1 MSNQFHSSLI
11 GRIKSTY
18 HSTPTFK
25 LACYSIG
32 SSSFGFRTILSRS
45 SNVDLNVWSTSASD
59 LSIRPYSSRD
69 NETRLYDSQQRKEPR
84 WAKFPDG
91 SRFWKETSGKVQR
104 PIFVAATRQHV
115 GKTTCSLAIVS
126 GLKKRFN
133 KVGFIKPVG
142 QQHVE
147 VLSEN
152 KNATL
157 RVDKDVCLM
166 REHFH
171 LNHIDYEDMS
181 PVIIPAGY
189 TKKFVDGEITL
200 NSQIHD
206 VELAMD
212 NVASASDVVVL
223 EGTGHCAVG
232 SIVGLNN
239 AKVASL
245 LGADM
250 VLICNGGLG
259 SAFDELELNRVLCQ
273 HYNVRI
279 AGVILNKVLPDK
291 LEQTEH
297 YMRKAMLQAWGVP
310 LLACIPD
317 QPYLGCP
324 ALADME
330 NLFNTKLISGQEYRF
345 RHYSVNNINVVTTSL
360 TRFLENLREKPAR
373 TIYLC
378 HITRDD
384 LIVGFLGDVQRRR
397 ETSGQPSEAALII
410 CGRKLKYQLSAEVSD
425 MLNSLQ
431 DAPVMVVG
439 YSTYDTMS
447 RIHGYTPKLNIHD
460 TSRVEAAID
469 HYEPYID
476 FDELTRRTQ
485 AGNSSFNDP
494 GSISLYDLARK
505 L

>member
-1 MSNQFHSSLI
+1 MVHYVRRQLLLASCSFDACNSRSL
-11 GRIKSTY
+11 RFV
-18 HSTPTFK
+18 PK
-25 LACYSIG
+25 LASGCSLLANCKCREQQSAFIG
-32 SSSFGFRTILSRS
+32 APF
-45 SNVDLNVWSTSASD
+45 STSGT
-59 LSIRPYSSRD
+59 SITNQTSIQTYKNN
-69 NETRLYDSQQRKEPR
+69 NETRLYDSQPKPELR

-91 SRFWKETSGKVQR
+91 SRFWKPQNGKVQR

-126 GLKKRFN
+126 GLKKRFE

-147 VLSEN
+147 VVSDN
-152 KNATL
+152 KNATI

-181 PVIIPAGY
+181 PVIIPSGY

-200 NSQIHD
+200 NSQIND
-206 VELAMD
+206 VEVAMEK
-212 NVASASDVVVL
+212 VTVASDVVVL

-279 AGVILNKVLPDK
+279 AGVILNKVRPDK

-330 NLFNTKLISGQEYRF
+330 NLFQTKLISGQEHRF
-345 RHYSVNNINVVTTSL
+345 RHYSVNDINVVTTSL
-360 TRFLENLREKPAR
+360 TRFLENLREKPSR
-373 TIYLC
+373 TLYLC
-378 HITRDD
+378 HVTRDD

-397 ETSGQPSEAALII
+397 ETSEQPFEAALII
-410 CGRKLKYQLSAEVSD
+410 CGRKTKYQLSPEGMKCFLFVLLIKDIA
-425 MLNSLQ
+425 LN
-431 DAPVMVVG
+431 M
-439 YSTYDTMS
+439 
-447 RIHGYTPKLNIHD
+447 
-460 TSRVEAAID
+460 
-469 HYEPYID
+469 
-476 FDELTRRTQ
+476 
-485 AGNSSFNDP
+485 
-494 GSISLYDLARK
+494 DLAIFFS
-505 L
+505 

>member
-1 MSNQFHSSLI
+1 MLPLLARHHSKYLQGSLSSVFSYWNYVVDRKIVNPGI
-11 GRIKSTY
+11 GI
-18 HSTPTFK
+18 TPTTSVQV
-25 LACYSIG
+25 ASRSA
-32 SSSFGFRTILSRS
+32 SSSG
-45 SNVDLNVWSTSASD
+45 
-59 LSIRPYSSRD
+59 
-69 NETRLYDSQQRKEPR
+69 ERLYDSQQTVRPR

-91 SRFWKETSGKVQR
+91 SRFWNTINGRVQR

-115 GKTTCSLAIVS
+115 GKTTCSLAIMS
-126 GLKKRFN
+126 GLQKRFN

-142 QQHVE
+142 QQHVP

-152 KNATL
+152 KNATI
-157 RVDKDVCLM
+157 RVDKDVCLI

-171 LNHIDYEDMS
+171 LTHIDYEDMS
-181 PVIIPAGY
+181 PVIIPSGY
-189 TKKFVDGEITL
+189 TKKFLDGEITL
-200 NSQIHD
+200 KSQIED
-206 VELAMD
+206 VEVAMEH
-212 NVASASDVVVL
+212 VTAASDVVLL

-279 AGVILNKVLPDK
+279 AGVILNKVRPDK
-291 LEQTEH
+291 LEQTAH

-330 NLFNTKLISGQEYRF
+330 SLFHTELLSGKEHRF
-345 RHYSVNNINVVTTSL
+345 RHYAVEDINVVTTSL
-360 TRFLENLREKPAR
+360 TRFLENLREKPPR
-373 TIYLC
+373 TLYIC

-384 LIVGFLGDVQRRR
+384 LIVGFLGEVQRRR
-397 ETSGQPSEAALII
+397 EETEEPFEAALII
-410 CGRKLKYQLSAEVSD
+410 CGRKDKYQL
-425 MLNSLQ
+425 
-431 DAPVMVVG
+431 
-439 YSTYDTMS
+439 
-447 RIHGYTPKLNIHD
+447 TPEGKM
-460 TSRVEAAID
+460 
-469 HYEPYID
+469 
-476 FDELTRRTQ
+476 
-485 AGNSSFNDP
+485 
-494 GSISLYDLARK
+494 
-505 L
+505 